1 MLSAWGAETS
11 GDDAPTA
18 QLGAARNK
26 LDAAAQKSAEAALPS
41 VPGNAADAGAAAGK
55 DTAQAMLARF
65 QLSAGQALSR
75 GETVA
80 VAVDPQ
86 QTAASENAHSTSFEN
101 SQSSG
106 KAARHENSSEKK
118 QAAGSPAAAGAAF
131 LAMTVPVLPNAVL
144 PNPVLSN
151 PVLPSV
157 GQASV
162 AVKTH
167 AAQSFLS
174 ETSSGAG
181 HSAGAGLAVAA
192 QKNAPQGIVPA
203 AGDSR
208 TEAGGV
214 DAATGNEAHLAAEGA
229 ADVHSVAAGSP
240 AAATPQAGLQPPG
253 PDSSIATDGASGVSA
268 SALNDASGAASASAE
283 NPSAA
288 HAVATGDKRVGEP
301 AGQRAAHGATE
312 AGAAALPGHAA
323 AVPPI
328 GPGGDSSALLRD
340 AATGHGAANTAAVG
354 AAGSRAP
361 APGTHET
368 FTALDTD
375 AANGASW
382 QHTGAHS
389 AEAGFEDPALG
400 WVSVRADL
408 TAGAV
413 HASVLP
419 GTAEAAQT
427 LSAHMAGLSS
437 YLSEH
442 RTPVHTLTLASPGGD
457 SGFSQAAGQNA
468 GQGSGS
474 GGSGDAAGRQ
484 PMQVGVAFAQAAA
497 QTSRVGNDVPLIT
510 PRTGASIALIA

>member
-18 QLGAARNK
+18 QSGAVRNK
-26 LDAAAQKSAEAALPS
+26 LDAAAQKSAEAALSS
-41 VPGNAADAGAAAGK
+41 VPGTAADAGAAAGK

-65 QLSAGQALSR
+65 QLNAGQALSR

-131 LAMTVPVLPNAVL
+131 LAMAVPVLPNAVL

-174 ETSSGAG
+174 EASSGAG

-192 QKNAPQGIVPA
+192 QKNVPQGIVPA
-203 AGDSR
+203 AGNSR
-208 TEAGGV
+208 TQTGGV
-214 DAATGNEAHLAAEGA
+214 DAATGSEAHLATEGA
-229 ADVHSVAAGSP
+229 ADVHSAATGSP
-240 AAATPQAGLQPPG
+240 AAATAPAGLQPPG
-253 PDSSIATDGASGVSA
+253 PDSSGEADAASGV

-288 HAVATGDKRVGEP
+288 HAVANGDKRIGEP
-301 AGQRAAHGATE
+301 AGQRSAHGATE
-312 AGAAALPGHAA
+312 AGAAALPGHTA
-323 AVPPI
+323 AVQPI

-340 AATGHGAANTAAVG
+340 AATGHGAANTAAAG

-427 LSAHMAGLSS
+427 LSAHMAGLNS

-457 SGFSQAAGQNA
+457 SGFNQAAGQNA

-474 GGSGDAAGRQ
+474 GGSGDGAGRQ
-484 PMQVGVAFAQAAA
+484 PMQMGVAFAQAAA
-497 QTSRVGNDVPLIT
+497 QTSHAGNDVSLIT
-510 PRTGASIALIA
+510 PRTGASISLIA